1 MKTPLKAIIRNSPP
15 ASRSFELSGLN
26 SGVPT
31 PLALRGAAS
40 QSNQLPPVAGLNSG
54 VPTPLAPGG
63 AASQSNQL
71 PPVAGL
77 NSGVPTPLAPGG
89 AASQYEARG
98 SARIARA
105 KHCPQGGHSWE
116 RGQQSN
122 QALTRSLPL
131 GSPSSGCAPAQ
142 SIQAVPTALYCLTVS
157 RRPRLSGC
165 LAALAPASAFQASF
179 GRLSRAFPRSGIAG
193 YNAAPAAR
201 CSPVAGFSLVE
212 VVIAIGIAAF
222 CLVTMLGLI
231 PSGLKAVNATTE
243 QTAAT
248 AIISEVMTDLRDT
261 PLGSNTSPV
270 LAIQLTTNGS
280 TNDSIDGAGTN
291 TTNFY
296 VSESCTLYPTNTS
309 LDARYGV
316 TLSLSNS
323 SLFITTARVQVWWPP
338 TVPPAH
344 AVGSVEAISA
354 IMRH

>member
-1 MKTPLKAIIRNSPP
+1 MKSLRKAQFRHAPSVIR
-15 ASRSFELSGLN
+15 RFELS
-26 SGVPT
+26 
-31 PLALRGAAS
+31 
-40 QSNQLPPVAGLNSG
+40 
-54 VPTPLAPGG
+54 
-63 AASQSNQL
+63 
-71 PPVAGL
+71 GL

-122 QALTRSLPL
+122 HALTRSLPL

-142 SIQAVPTALYCLTVS
+142 SIQAVPTALYCRTVS

-165 LAALAPASAFQASF
+165 LAALAPASSAFQASF
-179 GRLSRAFPRSGIAG
+179 GRLSGAFPRSGIAG
-193 YNAAPAAR
+193 DNAAPAAR

-231 PSGLKAVNATTE
+231 PSGMKAVNATTE

-261 PLGSNTSPV
+261 PLGSNTSPI
-270 LAIQLTTNGS
+270 LAIQLPTNGS
-280 TNDSIDGAGTN
+280 TNATN
-291 TTNFY
+291 GSTNATNFY
-296 VSESCTLYPTNTS
+296 VNESCTLYPTNTS

-323 SLFITTARVQVWWPP
+323 SVFITTARVQVWWPSVAAP
-338 TVPPAH
+338 SN

-354 IMRH
+354 IMRQ

>member
-1 MKTPLKAIIRNSPP
+1 MKSLRKAQFRHAPSVIR
-15 ASRSFELSGLN
+15 RFELS
-26 SGVPT
+26 
-31 PLALRGAAS
+31 
-40 QSNQLPPVAGLNSG
+40 
-54 VPTPLAPGG
+54 
-63 AASQSNQL
+63 
-71 PPVAGL
+71 GL

-122 QALTRSLPL
+122 HALTRSLPL

-142 SIQAVPTALYCLTVS
+142 SIQAVPTALYCRTVS

-165 LAALAPASAFQASF
+165 LAALAPASSAFQASF
-179 GRLSRAFPRSGIAG
+179 GRLSGAFPRSGIAG
-193 YNAAPAAR
+193 DNAAPAAR

-231 PSGLKAVNATTE
+231 PSGMKAVNATTE

-261 PLGSNTSPV
+261 PLGSNTSPI
-270 LAIQLTTNGS
+270 LAIQLPPNVT
-280 TNDSIDGAGTN
+280 TNDSIDGTGTN

-323 SLFITTARVQVWWPP
+323 SVFITTARVQVWWPSVAAP
-338 TVPPAH
+338 SN

-354 IMRH
+354 IMRK

>member
-1 MKTPLKAIIRNSPP
+1 MKSLRKAQFRHAPSVIR
-15 ASRSFELSGLN
+15 RFELS
-26 SGVPT
+26 
-31 PLALRGAAS
+31 
-40 QSNQLPPVAGLNSG
+40 GLNSG

-77 NSGVPTPLAPGG
+77 NSGVPTP
-89 AASQYEARG
+89 
-98 SARIARA
+98 
-105 KHCPQGGHSWE
+105 
-116 RGQQSN
+116 
-122 QALTRSLPL
+122 
-131 GSPSSGCAPAQ
+131 
-142 SIQAVPTALYCLTVS
+142 
-157 RRPRLSGC
+157 
-165 LAALAPASAFQASF
+165 
-179 GRLSRAFPRSGIAG
+179 
-193 YNAAPAAR
+193 
-201 CSPVAGFSLVE
+201 VAGFSLVE

-231 PSGLKAVNATTE
+231 PSGMKAVNATTE

-261 PLGSNTSPV
+261 PLGSNTSPI
-270 LAIQLTTNGS
+270 LAIQLPPNVT
-280 TNDSIDGAGTN
+280 TNDSIDGTGTN

-323 SLFITTARVQVWWPP
+323 SVFITTARVQVWWPSVAAP
-338 TVPPAH
+338 SN

-354 IMRH
+354 IMRQ